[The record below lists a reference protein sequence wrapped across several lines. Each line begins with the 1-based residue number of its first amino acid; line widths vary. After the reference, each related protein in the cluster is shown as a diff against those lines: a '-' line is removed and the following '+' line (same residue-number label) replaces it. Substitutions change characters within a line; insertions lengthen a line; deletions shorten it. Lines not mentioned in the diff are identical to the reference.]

1 MGNRTGGRVA
11 MRRLNGTTD
20 DRGGRTEGPRQVRWG
35 RVAALAIAGLCV
47 VYAPIAMTDVWP
59 YEHPGAFAPGRWVL
73 AHSGVSPAYVAEA
86 LADRLE
92 PYRRSFVPLLVHTVL
107 GGVLMLL
114 GPLQLWSAV
123 RRRIRLH
130 RTVGVVFTVTVYASM
145 AGAAVYLART
155 PPAQAFSGAA
165 FWVVLATI
173 LVGTVL
179 STTLGIGA
187 ALTGFPDLHQRW
199 LLLCY
204 GYLMTAPLLRL
215 EWGALPLVLGS
226 RPVAEL
232 NRVAIMH
239 LGSIVTF
246 GALAAS
252 RALDRRTTVRGMTGT
267 WCPPAVLAAAQLVGA
282 AGVVWLVRS
291 FAAWG
296 PEGRRLLLAYLIPLL
311 LTYVFIMVRQR
322 RTTGWAREEW
332 RLHLA
337 FLCLAPAFSA
347 VAAPLFEHGM
357 RLDGRTSLMAG
368 VGIGCGML
376 AFAATAV
383 VSLRVLYARE
393 VTKRQSKA
401 PAARPP
407 SALPL

>member
-1 MGNRTGGRVA
+1 
-11 MRRLNGTTD
+11 MRRLGNE
-20 DRGGRTEGPRQVRWG
+20 RNPRNLPNPRNLRSLRWG
-35 RVAALAIAGLCV
+35 RAAAIAVTVLCV
-47 VYAPIAMTDVWP
+47 GYAPIAMTELWS
-59 YEHPGAFAPGRWVL
+59 YASPGAPAPGQWL
-73 AHSGVSPAYVAEA
+73 LSHTVSPSYVADA
-86 LADRLE
+86 LATRLG
-92 PYRRSFVPLLVHTVL
+92 PYRHSLGPLLVHTVL
-107 GGVLMLL
+107 GGALMLL

-130 RTVGVVFTVTVYASM
+130 RVLGIVFAVTVYASM

-155 PPAQAFSGAA
+155 APADAFSGPA

-179 STTLGIGA
+179 STTFGILA

-215 EWGALPLVLGS
+215 EWGVLPLVLPGK
-226 RPVAEL
+226 PVTEI
-232 NRVAIMH
+232 NRVALMH
-239 LGSIVTF
+239 LGSVVTF
-246 GALAAS
+246 GALLAS
-252 RALDRRTTVRGMTGT
+252 RALDRRTTVRGVAGT
-267 WCPPAVLAAAQLVGA
+267 WCPPAVLIASQLVGA
-282 AGVVWLVRS
+282 AGLVWLARS
-291 FAAWG
+291 FAGWG
-296 PEGRRLLLAYLIPLL
+296 SEGRRMLLAYLIPFL
-311 LTYVFIMVRQR
+311 LTYAVIVVRQR

-337 FLCLAPAFSA
+337 FLSLAPAFSA
-347 VAAPLFEHGM
+347 VAAPAFEHGM
-357 RLDGRTSLMAG
+357 RLDGRTALIAG

-393 VTKRQSKA
+393 SEKRQRRVASGL
-401 PAARPP
+401 P
-407 SALPL
+407 SSAVTL

>member
-1 MGNRTGGRVA
+1 
-11 MRRLNGTTD
+11 MRRLNDRAD
-20 DRGGRTEGPRQVRWG
+20 DRDGPAAGRGPVRRGRAGRAG
-35 RVAALAIAGLCV
+35 RVAALAVAGLCV
-47 VYAPIAMTDVWP
+47 AYAPVAMTDIWP

-73 AHSGVSPAYVAEA
+73 AHSGVSPAHAAEA

-92 PYRRSFVPLLVHTVL
+92 PYRHSFVPLLVHTVL

-123 RRRIRLH
+123 RRRTGLH
-130 RTVGVVFTVTVYASM
+130 RALGVVFAVTVYASM

-155 PPAQAFSGAA
+155 PPAQAFSGPT
-165 FWVVLATI
+165 FWLVLATL
-173 LVGTVL
+173 LVGTVM
-179 STTLGIGA
+179 STTLGVGA

-215 EWGALPLVLGS
+215 EWGVLPLVLGDQ
-226 RPVAEL
+226 PVTEL
-232 NRVAIMH
+232 NRVAVMH

-267 WCPPAVLAAAQLVGA
+267 WCPRAALVTAQLIGA
-282 AGVVWLVRS
+282 AGLVWLVRS
-291 FAAWG
+291 FSAWG
-296 PEGRRLLLAYLIPLL
+296 PEGWRMLLAYLIPLL
-311 LTYVFIMVRQR
+311 AAYAFIMARQR

-357 RLDGRTSLMAG
+357 RLDGRTALMAG

-393 VTKRQSKA
+393 VTKRQPTA
-401 PAARPP
+401 PVPQPTPAIPR
-407 SALPL
+407 